1 MDDANSLRSARAAA
15 SRVSTDAVRELILAV
30 VAAIP
35 PGAVASY
42 GAVAARA
49 GLPGRARLVARV
61 LSQLPAGSDVPW
73 YRVLRASGC
82 IAFPLDGPDFDRQR
96 RLLLAEGCAVSDK
109 GRVEAA
115 MRSLE
120 SLDEAL
126 WGGLF
131 SD

>member
-1 MDDANSLRSARAAA
+1 M
-15 SRVSTDAVRELILAV
+15 

-35 PGAVASY
+35 PGTVASY

-49 GLPGRARLVARV
+49 GLPGRARMVARV
-61 LSQLPAGSDVPW
+61 LSQLPAGSGVPW
-73 YRVLRASGC
+73 HRVLRASGC
-82 IAFPLDGPDFDRQR
+82 IAFPLAGTDFERQR

-115 MRSLE
+115 VRSLD

-131 SD
+131 PD

>member
-1 MDDANSLRSARAAA
+1 M
-15 SRVSTDAVRELILAV
+15 AVI
-30 VAAIP
+30 AAIP

-49 GLPGRARLVARV
+49 GLPGRARMVARV
-61 LSQLPAGSDVPW
+61 LSQLPAGSGLPW
-73 YRVLRASGC
+73 HRVLRANGC
-82 IAFPLDGPDFDRQR
+82 IAFPSGGAEFERQR
-96 RLLLAEGCAVSDK
+96 RLLLAEGCAVSER

-115 MRSLE
+115 VHPPE

-131 SD
+131 PD